1 MIVERRCI
9 IIIIEGERVQ
19 CARPPLSP
27 QTRRRLTMGAKTN
40 IDYKAAYE
48 KNQAAHK
55 KSAMRRQVKMALYER
70 KAKAANITVSE
81 EEITAELAKRAAKT
95 K

>member
-1 MIVERRCI
+1 
-9 IIIIEGERVQ
+9 
-19 CARPPLSP
+19 
-27 QTRRRLTMGAKTN
+27 MGKN